1 MQTNNKGKDLLTRK
15 NEVSVIAYLIPNSNV
30 LILGKSNTGNWLVK
44 TSDGIMSY
52 TTSEMDE
59 IYNLDLNKSDM
70 EHLTTNA

>member
-1 MQTNNKGKDLLTRK
+1 MKTNNKGKDLLTRK